1 MKHKYAIS
9 FERFAYAGVCRN
21 EKKKKAE
28 LRNSSEKFLC
38 ITANMQ
44 LLVSVCVCVE
54 EGRRWLWVQ
63 GSCSSLGR

>member
-1 MKHKYAIS
+1 MPVCVKMK
-9 FERFAYAGVCRN
+9 
-21 EKKKKAE
+21 KKKKAE

>member
-1 MKHKYAIS
+1 MP
-9 FERFAYAGVCRN
+9 VCVKMT
-21 EKKKKAE
+21 KKRKAE

-44 LLVSVCVCVE
+44 LLVSVCVCVCVE

>member
-1 MKHKYAIS
+1 MPVCVKMK
-9 FERFAYAGVCRN
+9 
-21 EKKKKAE
+21 KKKKAE

-44 LLVSVCVCVE
+44 LLVSVCVE

>member
-1 MKHKYAIS
+1 MQLVLRDLHMPVCVKMK
-9 FERFAYAGVCRN
+9 
-21 EKKKKAE
+21 KKKKAE

-44 LLVSVCVCVE
+44 LLVSVCVE